1 MHILIFC
8 IVCAKN
14 GKVKLIAKRAR
25 FGPGLAKMVGLW
37 QKEKAVICAPSGF
50 GVLSLCGADIL
61 GKSGYAPV
69 QGH

>member
-14 GKVKLIAKRAR
+14 GKVKGIAKRAR